1 MQTQRPRSSNAVLW
15 LICVGLALLTAGAA
29 SAQGTAQSAW
39 HETEQT
45 KARLIAAVTGTGTA
59 ERLRL
64 GLEFHMQPG
73 WKVYWRSP
81 GDAGLP
87 PKPAWDGS
95 ENLKS
100 AAMKWPAP
108 ERFSVLG
115 LETLGYK
122 KEVVFPI
129 DAAPVEPGKPV
140 AIKARVPYL
149 TCDDICIPYTANLEL
164 TLPAGPAEPSEFAH
178 LISRYAS
185 TVPGDGAGH
194 GLMLADTAALS
205 PGDAAKGEM
214 TISVRA
220 KSETP
225 FSAPDIYLEG
235 PPVLAY
241 SKPHVTFGDQ
251 GKEAR
256 LDVTVYGIKDLDG
269 GAESLAQATLVATLV
284 DGGRSAERPLT
295 LTPGGLAPAAD
306 APTIIAAD
314 ATVAEPNLLLFIA
327 FAVLGGLILN
337 LMPCVLPV
345 LSIKVLGVVGHGGGD
360 AAEVRRGFVASALGI
375 LASFMVLASGLIAL
389 KAAGMTIGWG
399 IQFQQPWFLAA
410 MAVIVF
416 VFACNLFGFF
426 EIRLPESVGDM
437 AANAGGGAGGAHHHT
452 GPMGHF
458 LQGALATLLATPCSA
473 PFLGTAVGFAM
484 ARGAVEIYAIFAGL
498 ALGLALPYLAVAAM
512 PRLATRLPRPG
523 PWMIRL
529 RQIMGLALLA
539 TAVWLLWVIK
549 NILGLPAVGGL
560 VAGLAVLG
568 LVLLLAGRG
577 VKAARAL
584 TPGAPIAIGVA
595 MILAAS
601 VLPTISG
608 APAPGVGD
616 VSLRDGAKETGTAAL
631 WQPFD
636 EARIATL
643 VAQGKT
649 VLVDVTADWCITCQ
663 VNKRLVLNQGAVHTA
678 ISDGRLIAMKADW
691 TRPNPVI
698 AAYLAKF
705 GRYGIPFNAVYGPE
719 APGGIPLPELLT
731 EDIVTQAVAKAGNVV
746 IAEK

>member
-1 MQTQRPRSSNAVLW
+1 MFF
-15 LICVGLALLTAGAA
+15 ALFVI
-29 SAQGTAQSAW
+29 S
-39 HETEQT
+39 
-45 KARLIAAVTGTGTA
+45 
-59 ERLRL
+59 LR
-64 GLEFHMQPG
+64 
-73 WKVYWRSP
+73 
-81 GDAGLP
+81 
-87 PKPAWDGS
+87 
-95 ENLKS
+95 
-100 AAMKWPAP
+100 
-108 ERFSVLG
+108 
-115 LETLGYK
+115 
-122 KEVVFPI
+122 
-129 DAAPVEPGKPV
+129 
-140 AIKARVPYL
+140 
-149 TCDDICIPYTANLEL
+149 
-164 TLPAGPAEPSEFAH
+164 
-178 LISRYAS
+178 
-185 TVPGDGAGH
+185 
-194 GLMLADTAALS
+194 
-205 PGDAAKGEM
+205 
-214 TISVRA
+214 
-220 KSETP
+220 
-225 FSAPDIYLEG
+225 
-235 PPVLAY
+235 
-241 SKPHVTFGDQ
+241 
-251 GKEAR
+251 
-256 LDVTVYGIKDLDG
+256 
-269 GAESLAQATLVATLV
+269 
-284 DGGRSAERPLT
+284 
-295 LTPGGLAPAAD
+295 
-306 APTIIAAD
+306 
-314 ATVAEPNLLLFIA
+314 
-327 FAVLGGLILN
+327 
-337 LMPCVLPV
+337 
-345 LSIKVLGVVGHGGGD
+345 
-360 AAEVRRGFVASALGI
+360 ALGEN
-375 LASFMVLASGLIAL
+375 
-389 KAAGMTIGWG
+389 IGWG

-426 EIRLPESVGDM
+426 EIRLPQAIGDM
-437 AANAGGGAGGAHHHT
+437 GAHATDARHHT
-452 GPMGHF
+452 GPLGHF

-512 PRLATRLPRPG
+512 PKLATSLPRPG

-539 TAVWLLWVIK
+539 TAIWLLWVIK
-549 NILGLPAVGGL
+549 GILGLPAVGGL
-560 VAGLAVLG
+560 VAGLAILG

-601 VLPTISG
+601 VLPSSG
-608 APAPGVGD
+608 DAPAPGSGA
-616 VSLRDGAKETGTAAL
+616 VSLRDGGKEAGTAAL